1 MERLTRVEQQQR
13 TRQRL
18 LDAAE
23 VLIAERG
30 IHATSLEDIA
40 TAAQLT
46 KGAIYANFAG
56 KKALME
62 ALLERRL
69 SEDHVANAGHDS
81 VGTADTAS
89 FARWLRYLGLSFEA
103 NTTTPEVRRFVMT
116 FTEFWLHSMRQ
127 PESREV
133 MARWM
138 RSVRAANATQ
148 IEKLTGG
155 KPPMPADDLAAV
167 MLALDIGVLFQ
178 NFIDPEGVSADVY
191 TRALDLVTGADQP
204 RT

>member
-1 MERLTRVEQQQR
+1 MERLTRAEQQQR
-13 TRQRL
+13 TRRRL

-23 VLIAERG
+23 SLIADRG

-69 SEDHVANAGHDS
+69 SEDHVANAGHDGA
-81 VGTADTAS
+81 GTEDTTS
-89 FARWLRYLGLSFEA
+89 LARWLRYLGLSFEA
-103 NTTTPEVRRFVMT
+103 NTTTPEVRRFVLT

-127 PESREV
+127 PESREI

-138 RSVRAANATQ
+138 RSVRTANAAQ
-148 IEKLTGG
+148 IEKLTDGD
-155 KPPMPADDLAAV
+155 PPLPAEDLAAM

-191 TRALDLVTGADQP
+191 TQALDLLIASRPQE
-204 RT
+204 